1 MNLFNMLEL
10 DSSPA
15 LKKILSI
22 MRLTT
27 LFLIVFSLNISATVY
42 SQNTKLS
49 LDVRN
54 QSIKEVLYLIENQ
67 SDFRFIY
74 ESGKINLDK
83 KVSIQAK
90 GQTVETVLK
99 RLFEQEGV
107 QYEITENNLI
117 LINPADKKMDSSS
130 LAKMQQGN
138 RHITGVVKDNTGEP
152 VIGANVVQKGTTNGT
167 ITDVEGRFSLD
178 VPDKAVL
185 LISYIG
191 YTPKEVLVGSQSSL
205 IVELS
210 EDTEALEEVVVIG
223 YGTAKKKDLT
233 GAITQVRAEE
243 ITKTNSPN
251 LGSAL
256 QGKIP
261 VDIGGVWKPGSNP
274 TIEIRGINSITGSND
289 PLWVVDGIPM
299 QSSSVNL
306 NPNDVQSIDILKD
319 ASASA
324 IYGARGSNGVVIV
337 TTKRAEA
344 GESSIKASY
353 SGWVGFDKAAGKP
366 NFMSADE
373 FVDYKRRALANA
385 GQDNSDAAMFDD
397 VELNSWKNRTFTDW
411 FDEVWGG
418 TAFATNHNL
427 TVSAA
432 SKKTATMLSLGYLD
446 QGSLVD
452 NAGYKRFNV
461 NFNNTFK
468 FSERLK
474 LTTAILGSYSKNDA
488 LPDYIYHI
496 YQLSPLAPVRDEK
509 GDLKLY
515 PTPNESLVT
524 NPLCEI
530 QNNQNTTEEYGVIG
544 SAALDWN
551 IWDGLS
557 YKFSVGVD
565 FTDTNKG
572 IYQGSETR
580 ERSGGAHAASFDSR
594 TRLSSV
600 IDNILSY
607 NKEINSNHRIGAMA
621 AFNVEQF
628 QEKSVYL
635 KGTDMYYDGLY
646 YNLESA
652 STILDKNTKLS
663 EWGIMSFMGRINY
676 TLLERYLF
684 TLTYRYDG
692 SSRLSDKNKWAGF
705 PSMSVAWRLSEESFL
720 SGAKAKF
727 LDNLKLRLS
736 WGNTG
741 NTNVDPYETLGK
753 LSKTYYSWNES
764 AAIGTIPTG
773 IPNPDLKW
781 EKTEEY
787 NLGLDF
793 GLFNSRLT
801 GAIDLYHRTT
811 KDLILKRKLPVTSGF
826 SEIFQ
831 NIGSTRNKG
840 VEIVLNGD
848 IIRNS
853 DFRWNMGIT
862 FLKNKNEILDLYG
875 DKKDDVGSNYFIG
888 SPIRAYYLLD
898 FIGVW
903 QENEASEAARYGAK
917 PGYPKYRDIYNKEGE
932 EPNINLND
940 DRYII
945 GRDPSWI
952 GSLNTSFAYK
962 GFDFYVSLYT
972 RQGVKALSE
981 THKQSN
987 DDPVRYRGF
996 SANYWTPEN
1005 QSNSH
1010 PAPAIKGTYTELG
1023 NSDYFVKD
1031 VSFVRISNISL
1042 GYTLPQSFIQRF
1054 KMENAKV
1061 YININNPFV
1070 FTPFDGQDPQVG
1082 TDKRSYPAV
1091 TSYQL
1096 GINLNF

>member
-1 MNLFNMLEL
+1 MNLFNTLEL
-10 DSSPA
+10 DFSPT

-22 MRLTT
+22 MKLTVV
-27 LFLIVFSLNISATVY
+27 FLIVFSLNISATVY
-42 SQNTKLS
+42 SQTTKLS
-49 LDVRN
+49 LNVQN

-74 ESGKINLDK
+74 ESGKIDLDK
-83 KVSIQAK
+83 KVSVQVREQA
-90 GQTVETVLK
+90 VEVVLK
-99 RLFEQEGV
+99 QLFNSEGIN
-107 QYEITENNLI
+107 YEITENNLI
-117 LINPADKKMDSSS
+117 LINPSPEQLKVIGQNKSQVRKKV
-130 LAKMQQGN
+130 
-138 RHITGVVKDNTGEP
+138 TGFVKDQNGEP
-152 VIGANVVQKGTTNGT
+152 IIGANVVEKGTTNGT
-167 ITDVEGRFSLD
+167 ITDVDGRFSLD
-178 VPDKAVL
+178 IPFKGTL
-185 LISYIG
+185 LVSYIG
-191 YTPKEVLVGSQSSL
+191 YTSRELMIENQTNIEVQL
-205 IVELS
+205 I
-210 EDTEALEEVVVIG
+210 EDTEALDEIVVIG
-223 YGTAKKKDLT
+223 YGTVKKKDLT
-233 GAITQVRAEE
+233 GAITQIRAEE
-243 ITKTNSPN
+243 ITQANSPN
-251 LGSAL
+251 IGTAL

-274 TIEIRGINSITGSND
+274 TIEIRGISSITGSND

-306 NPNDVQSIDILKD
+306 NPNDVQSIDVLKD

-324 IYGARGSNGVVIV
+324 IYGARGSNGVIIV

-344 GESSIKASY
+344 GENSIKASY
-353 SGWVGFDKAAGKP
+353 SGWVGFDKISGKP

-385 GQDNSDAAMFDD
+385 GQDYSDEVIFDE

-411 FDEVWGG
+411 YDEVWGG
-418 TAFATNHNL
+418 TAFATNHNV
-427 TVSAA
+427 TVSAS

-446 QGSLVD
+446 QSSLID

-468 FSERLK
+468 FSDRLK
-474 LTTAILGSYSKNDA
+474 LTTALLGSYSKNEA
-488 LPDYIYHI
+488 LPEYIYHV
-496 YQLSPLAPVRDEK
+496 YQISPLAPVRDEN
-509 GDLKLY
+509 GELKVY
-515 PTPNESLVT
+515 PTPNESLIT
-524 NPLCEI
+524 NPLSEI
-530 QNNQNTTEEYGVIG
+530 QNNQNATDEYSVIG

-557 YKFSVGVD
+557 YKFSIGLD
-565 FTDTNKG
+565 YSNTNNGTYNGSDT
-572 IYQGSETR
+572 R
-580 ERSGGAHAASFDSR
+580 DRSGGMHSAGYNSR
-594 TRLSSV
+594 TRLSSI

-607 NKEINSNHRIGAMA
+607 NKEINGIHQIGAMA

-628 QEKSVYL
+628 RDESVYL

-646 YNLESA
+646 YNLEAA
-652 STILDKNTKLS
+652 STILDKNTLLS
-663 EWGIMSFMGRINY
+663 EWGIMSFMGRFNY
-676 TLLERYLF
+676 TLLDRYLL

-692 SSRLSDKNKWAGF
+692 SSRLSDTNKWAGF
-705 PSMSVAWRLSEESFL
+705 PSMSVAWRISEESFL
-720 SGAKAKF
+720 RNAREKF
-727 LDNLKLRLS
+727 LDNLKLRFS

-781 EKTEEY
+781 EKTEEW
-787 NLGLDF
+787 NVGLDF
-793 GLFNSRLT
+793 GLFNSRLNGT
-801 GAIDLYHRTT
+801 IDWYRRTT
-811 KDLILKRKLPVTSGF
+811 KDLILERKLPVTSGY
-826 SEIFQ
+826 SSIFQ
-831 NIGSTRNKG
+831 NIGSTRNQG
-840 VEIVLNGD
+840 IELTLNGD

-853 DFRWNMGIT
+853 EWRWNVGIT
-862 FLKNKNEILDLYG
+862 FAKNNNEILDLYG

-888 SPIRAYYLLD
+888 HSIRSYYLLD

-903 QENEASEAARYGAK
+903 QENEAEEAARYGAK

-932 EPNINLND
+932 AAGINLND

-945 GRDPSWI
+945 SRDPKWI
-952 GSLNTSFAYK
+952 GSLNTSVSWK
-962 GFDFYVSLYT
+962 NFDFYMSLNT
-972 RQGVKALSE
+972 RQGVKAVSE

-987 DDPVRYRGF
+987 DDPVRYIGF
-996 SANYWTPEN
+996 SGNYWSPEN
-1005 QSNSH
+1005 KSNEH

-1023 NSDYFVKD
+1023 NTYYFVKD
-1031 VSFVRISNISL
+1031 VSFVRISNLSL
-1042 GYTLPQSFIQRF
+1042 GYTLPKNFISKL

-1082 TDKRSYPAV
+1082 TNKKSYPAV

-1096 GINLNF
+1096 GVNLDF

>member
-353 SGWVGFDKAAGKP
+353 SGWVGFDKAAEKP

-952 GSLNTSFAYK
+952 GSLNTSLAYK

>member
-1 MNLFNMLEL
+1 MNLFNTLEL

-74 ESGKINLDK
+74 ESGKINLEK

-90 GQTVETVLK
+90 EQTVETVLK

-117 LINPADKKMDSSS
+117 LINPADKKMDSKS
-130 LAKMQQGN
+130 LAKMLQSN

-191 YTPKEVLVGSQSSL
+191 YTPKEILVGNQSSL
-205 IVELS
+205 IIELS

-243 ITKTNSPN
+243 ITKANSPN
-251 LGSAL
+251 IGAAL

-306 NPNDVQSIDILKD
+306 NPNDVQSIDVLKD

-324 IYGARGSNGVVIV
+324 IYGARGSNGVIIV

-344 GESSIKASY
+344 GESAIKVSY
-353 SGWVGFDKAAGKP
+353 SGWVGFDKVAGKP
-366 NFMSADE
+366 NLMSADE
-373 FVDYKRRALANA
+373 FVDYKRAALANA

-411 FDEVWGG
+411 YDEVWGG

-427 TVSAA
+427 TVNAA

-446 QGSLVD
+446 QGSLID
-452 NAGYKRFNV
+452 NAGYQRFNV

-468 FSERLK
+468 FSDRVK
-474 LTTAILGSYSKNDA
+474 LTTAVLGSYSKNDA
-488 LPDYIYHI
+488 LPEYIYHV

-509 GDLKLY
+509 GNLKLY
-515 PTPNESLVT
+515 PTPNESLIT

-530 QNNQNTTEEYGVIG
+530 QNNQNTTEEYGFIG

-565 FTDTNKG
+565 FTDTNNG
-572 IYQGSETR
+572 VYQGSETR

-628 QEKSVYL
+628 KEKSVYL

-720 SGAKAKF
+720 RGARSKF

-898 FIGVW
+898 FVGVW
-903 QENEASEAARYGAK
+903 QENEAAEAAAYESK

-932 EPNINLND
+932 NPNINLND

-945 GRDPSWI
+945 SRDPSWI
-952 GSLNTSFAYK
+952 GSLNTSLAYK

-972 RQGVKALSE
+972 RQGVKALSA
-981 THKQSN
+981 THQQSN
-987 DDPVRYRGF
+987 DDPVRYIGF
-996 SANYWTPEN
+996 STNHWTPEN
-1005 QSNSH
+1005 RSNTD

-1031 VSFVRISNISL
+1031 VSFVRVSNISL
-1042 GYTLPQSFIQRF
+1042 GYTLPQDFIRKF

-1070 FTPFDGQDPQVG
+1070 FTPYDGQDPQVG
-1082 TDKRSYPAV
+1082 TDKKSYPAV

>member
-1 MNLFNMLEL
+1 MNFFNMLEL
-10 DSSPA
+10 DQSST

-22 MRLTT
+22 MKLTVV
-27 LFLIVFSLNISATVY
+27 FLIAFSLQISASVY
-42 SQNTKLS
+42 SQTTKLS
-49 LDVRN
+49 LNVQN
-54 QSIKEVLYLIENQ
+54 QSIKDVLYLIENQ
-67 SDFRFIY
+67 TDFRFIY

-83 KVSIQAK
+83 KVSVQVRE
-90 GQTVETVLK
+90 QSVEFVL
-99 RLFEQEGV
+99 RQLFNNEGV
-107 QYEITENNLI
+107 DYEITENNLI
-117 LINPADKKMDSSS
+117 LINPSPEQLKVAGQNKSQTRKKV
-130 LAKMQQGN
+130 
-138 RHITGVVKDNTGEP
+138 TGVVRDQNGEP
-152 VIGANVVQKGTTNGT
+152 IIGANVVEKGTTNGT
-167 ITDVEGRFSLD
+167 ITDVDGRFSLE
-178 VPDKAVL
+178 VYSKGTL
-185 LISYIG
+185 LVSYIG
-191 YTPKEVLVGSQSSL
+191 FTSRELIIGNQSNIEIQLKE
-205 IVELS
+205 
-210 EDTEALEEVVVIG
+210 DMEALDEVVVIG

-233 GAITQVRAEE
+233 GAITQIRAEE
-243 ITKTNSPN
+243 ITQANSPN
-251 LGSAL
+251 IGTAL

-261 VDIGGVWKPGSNP
+261 VDIGGVWKPGNNP
-274 TIEIRGINSITGSND
+274 TIEIRGISSITGSND

-306 NPNDVQSIDILKD
+306 NPNDVQSIDVLKD

-324 IYGARGSNGVVIV
+324 IYGARGSNGVIIV

-353 SGWVGFDKAAGKP
+353 NGWVGFDKAAGKP
-366 NFMSADE
+366 NLMSADE
-373 FVDYKRRALANA
+373 FVDFKRIALANA
-385 GQDNSDAAMFDD
+385 GQDNSDEAMFDD
-397 VELNSWKNRTFTDW
+397 IELNSWRNRTFTDW

-418 TAFATNHNL
+418 TAFSTNHNV
-427 TVSAA
+427 TISAS

-468 FSERLK
+468 FSDRLK
-474 LTTAILGSYSKNDA
+474 FTTAVLGSYSKNDA
-488 LPDYIYHI
+488 LPDRIYHI
-496 YQLSPLAPVRDEK
+496 YQLSPLAPVRDENGK
-509 GDLKLY
+509 LKLY

-530 QNNQNTTEEYGVIG
+530 QNNQNSTDEYGVIG

-557 YKFSVGVD
+557 YKFSVGLD
-565 FTDTNKG
+565 YSNTNNG
-572 IYQGSETR
+572 VYQGSDTR
-580 ERSGGAHAASFDSR
+580 DRSGGAHAASFDSR
-594 TRLSSV
+594 TRLSSI

-607 NKEINSNHRIGAMA
+607 NKEINTIHKIGAMA

-646 YNLESA
+646 YNLEAA
-652 STILDKNTKLS
+652 STILDKKTTLS
-663 EWGIMSFMGRINY
+663 EWGIMSLMGRFNY
-676 TLLERYLF
+676 TLLDRYLL

-705 PSMSVAWRLSEESFL
+705 PSMSVAWRLSEEAFL
-720 SGAKAKF
+720 QGARSRF
-727 LDNLKLRLS
+727 LDNLKLRFS

-753 LSKTYYSWNES
+753 LSKTYYSWNET

-787 NLGLDF
+787 NVGLDF
-793 GLFNSRLT
+793 SLFNSRLNGT
-801 GAIDLYHRTT
+801 IDWYQRTT
-811 KDLILKRKLPVTSGF
+811 KDLILKRQLPVTSGF
-826 SEIFQ
+826 SEIYQ
-831 NIGSTRNKG
+831 NIGSTRNRG
-840 VEIVLNGD
+840 VELTLNGD
-848 IIRNS
+848 IIRNTEW
-853 DFRWNMGIT
+853 RWNVGIT
-862 FLKNKNEILDLYG
+862 FAKNKNEILDLYG

-888 SPIRAYYLLD
+888 HSIRSYYLLD

-903 QENEASEAARYGAK
+903 QEDEAEEAAAYGAK
-917 PGYPKYRDIYNKEGE
+917 PGYPKYKDIYNKEGDA
-932 EPNINLND
+932 PNINLND

-945 GRDPSWI
+945 SRDPKWI
-952 GSLNTSFAYK
+952 GSLNTSVSYK
-962 GFDFYVSLYT
+962 GFDFYMSMYT
-972 RQGVKALSE
+972 RQGVRALSDA
-981 THKQSN
+981 HKQSS

-996 SANYWTPEN
+996 RVNYWTPEN
-1005 QSNSH
+1005 RSNDY
-1010 PAPAIKGTYTELG
+1010 PAPAIKGTYTDFS

-1042 GYTLPQSFIQRF
+1042 GYTLPKDFIQKFR
-1054 KMENAKV
+1054 MENAKV

-1082 TDKRSYPAV
+1082 TDKKSYPSV

-1096 GINLNF
+1096 GVNLNF

>member
-107 QYEITENNLI
+107 QYESTENNLI

-353 SGWVGFDKAAGKP
+353 SGWVGFDKAAGTP

-692 SSRLSDKNKWAGF
+692 SSRLSDKNN
-705 PSMSVAWRLSEESFL
+705 SMSVAWRLSEESFL

-801 GAIDLYHRTT
+801 GAIDLYHRT
-811 KDLILKRKLPVTSGF
+811 V
-826 SEIFQ
+826 
-831 NIGSTRNKG
+831 
-840 VEIVLNGD
+840 
-848 IIRNS
+848 
-853 DFRWNMGIT
+853 
-862 FLKNKNEILDLYG
+862 
-875 DKKDDVGSNYFIG
+875 
-888 SPIRAYYLLD
+888 
-898 FIGVW
+898 
-903 QENEASEAARYGAK
+903 
-917 PGYPKYRDIYNKEGE
+917 
-932 EPNINLND
+932 
-940 DRYII
+940 
-945 GRDPSWI
+945 
-952 GSLNTSFAYK
+952 
-962 GFDFYVSLYT
+962 
-972 RQGVKALSE
+972 
-981 THKQSN
+981 
-987 DDPVRYRGF
+987 
-996 SANYWTPEN
+996 
-1005 QSNSH
+1005 
-1010 PAPAIKGTYTELG
+1010 
-1023 NSDYFVKD
+1023 
-1031 VSFVRISNISL
+1031 
-1042 GYTLPQSFIQRF
+1042 
-1054 KMENAKV
+1054 
-1061 YININNPFV
+1061 
-1070 FTPFDGQDPQVG
+1070 
-1082 TDKRSYPAV
+1082 
-1091 TSYQL
+1091 
-1096 GINLNF
+1096 

>member
-1 MNLFNMLEL
+1 MNLFNTLGL
-10 DSSPA
+10 DFSPT

-22 MRLTT
+22 MKLTVV
-27 LFLIVFSLNISATVY
+27 FLIVFSLNISATVY
-42 SQNTKLS
+42 SQTTKLS
-49 LDVRN
+49 LNVQN

-74 ESGKINLDK
+74 ESGKIDLDK
-83 KVSIQAK
+83 KVSVQVREQA
-90 GQTVETVLK
+90 VEVVLK
-99 RLFEQEGV
+99 QLFNSEGIN
-107 QYEITENNLI
+107 YEITENNLI
-117 LINPADKKMDSSS
+117 LINPSPEQLKVIGQNKSQVRKKV
-130 LAKMQQGN
+130 
-138 RHITGVVKDNTGEP
+138 TGFVKDQNGEP
-152 VIGANVVQKGTTNGT
+152 IIGANVVEKGTTNGT
-167 ITDVEGRFSLD
+167 ITDVDGRFSLD
-178 VPDKAVL
+178 IPFKGTL
-185 LISYIG
+185 LVSYIG
-191 YTPKEVLVGSQSSL
+191 YTSRELMIENQTNIEVQL
-205 IVELS
+205 I
-210 EDTEALEEVVVIG
+210 EDTEALDEIVVIG
-223 YGTAKKKDLT
+223 YGTVKKKDLT
-233 GAITQVRAEE
+233 GAITQIRAEE
-243 ITKTNSPN
+243 ITQANSPN
-251 LGSAL
+251 IGTAL

-274 TIEIRGINSITGSND
+274 TIEIRGISSITGSND

-306 NPNDVQSIDILKD
+306 NPNDVQSIDVLKD

-324 IYGARGSNGVVIV
+324 IYGARGSNGVIIV

-344 GESSIKASY
+344 GENSIKASY
-353 SGWVGFDKAAGKP
+353 SGWVGFDKISGKP

-385 GQDNSDAAMFDD
+385 GQDYSDEVIFDE

-411 FDEVWGG
+411 YDEVWGG
-418 TAFATNHNL
+418 TAFATNHNV
-427 TVSAA
+427 TVSAS
-432 SKKTATMLSLGYLD
+432 SKKTSTMLSLGYLD
-446 QGSLVD
+446 QSSLID

-468 FSERLK
+468 FSDRLK
-474 LTTAILGSYSKNDA
+474 LTTALLGSYSKNEA
-488 LPDYIYHI
+488 LPEYIYHV
-496 YQLSPLAPVRDEK
+496 YQISPLAPVRDEN
-509 GDLKLY
+509 GELKVY
-515 PTPNESLVT
+515 PTPNESLIT
-524 NPLCEI
+524 NPLSEI
-530 QNNQNTTEEYGVIG
+530 QNNQNATDEYSVIG

-557 YKFSVGVD
+557 YKFSIGLD
-565 FTDTNKG
+565 YSNTNNGTYNGSDT
-572 IYQGSETR
+572 R
-580 ERSGGAHAASFDSR
+580 DRSGGMHSAGYNSR
-594 TRLSSV
+594 TRLSSI

-607 NKEINSNHRIGAMA
+607 NKEINGIHQIGAMA

-628 QEKSVYL
+628 RDESVYL

-646 YNLESA
+646 YNLEAA
-652 STILDKNTKLS
+652 STILDKNTLLS
-663 EWGIMSFMGRINY
+663 EWGIMSFMGRFNY
-676 TLLERYLF
+676 TLLDRYLL

-692 SSRLSDKNKWAGF
+692 SSRLSDTNKWAGF
-705 PSMSVAWRLSEESFL
+705 PSMSVAWRISEESFL
-720 SGAKAKF
+720 RNAREKF
-727 LDNLKLRLS
+727 LDNLKLRFS

-781 EKTEEY
+781 EKTEEW
-787 NLGLDF
+787 NVGLDF
-793 GLFNSRLT
+793 GLFNSRLNGT
-801 GAIDLYHRTT
+801 IDWYRRTT
-811 KDLILKRKLPVTSGF
+811 KDLILERKLPVTSGY
-826 SEIFQ
+826 SSIFQ
-831 NIGSTRNKG
+831 NIGSTRNQG
-840 VEIVLNGD
+840 IELTLNGD

-853 DFRWNMGIT
+853 EWRWNVGIT
-862 FLKNKNEILDLYG
+862 FAKNNNEILDLYG

-888 SPIRAYYLLD
+888 HSIRSYYLLD

-903 QENEASEAARYGAK
+903 QENEAEEAARYGAK

-932 EPNINLND
+932 AAGINLND

-945 GRDPSWI
+945 SRDPKWI
-952 GSLNTSFAYK
+952 GSLNTSVSWK
-962 GFDFYVSLYT
+962 NFDFYMSLNT
-972 RQGVKALSE
+972 RQGVKAVSE

-987 DDPVRYRGF
+987 DDPVRYIGF
-996 SANYWTPEN
+996 SGNYWSPEN
-1005 QSNSH
+1005 KSNEH

-1031 VSFVRISNISL
+1031 VSFVRISNLSL
-1042 GYTLPQSFIQRF
+1042 GYTLPKNFISKL

-1082 TDKRSYPAV
+1082 TNKKSYPAV

-1096 GINLNF
+1096 GVNLDF